1 MSNEAKH
8 TPGPFVLKRSAGR
21 YVIETKAKRLDVAL
35 IAYRAKVAEEEAN
48 GRLFTA
54 APDLLAALEMAKATI
69 ERLEVKHPGG
79 FSSCSGTL
87 DVISAAL
94 AKARGEAQ

>member
-1 MSNEAKH
+1 MSDKVQH
-8 TPGPFVLKRSAGR
+8 TPGPFVLKRAAGR

-48 GRLFTA
+48 GRLLAA
-54 APDLLAALEMAKATI
+54 APDLLEALDDLLHACAGYEPIQAWHEMAAA
-69 ERLEVKHPGG
+69 R
-79 FSSCSGTL
+79 
-87 DVISAAL
+87 AAL